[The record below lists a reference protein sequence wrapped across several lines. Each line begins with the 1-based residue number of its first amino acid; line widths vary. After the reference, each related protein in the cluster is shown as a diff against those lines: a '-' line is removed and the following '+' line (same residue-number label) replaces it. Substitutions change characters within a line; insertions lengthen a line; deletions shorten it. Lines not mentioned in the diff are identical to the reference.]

1 VAYHLSNKSVNIIYI
16 YICGKRS
23 VPSLRTF
30 RVTRNTGVPAQP
42 THIDLSDWQSSWS
55 LNRRSFVRNLTLALA
70 FAALWTLSGCKKTG
84 EGQYEVQKPVVGTE
98 TDTVNTPSIETGT
111 VKDTITV
118 PTVGTEKK
126 EVTLPKVEV
135 KKPKE

>member
-1 VAYHLSNKSVNIIYI
+1 LVLVTPPEVLVNK
-16 YICGKRS
+16 
-23 VPSLRTF
+23 
-30 RVTRNTGVPAQP
+30 
-42 THIDLSDWQSSWS
+42 
-55 LNRRSFVRNLTLALA
+55 LTLAVAL
-70 FAALWTLSGCKKTG
+70 AALITLGACKKTG

-98 TDTVNTPSIETGT
+98 TDTVNTPSVETGT

-126 EVTLPKVEV
+126 EVDLPKVEV